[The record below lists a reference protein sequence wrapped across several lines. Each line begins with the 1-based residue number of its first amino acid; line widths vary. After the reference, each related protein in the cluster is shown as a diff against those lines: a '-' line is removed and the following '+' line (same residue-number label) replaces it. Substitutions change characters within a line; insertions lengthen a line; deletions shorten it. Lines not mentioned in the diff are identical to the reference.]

1 MSKIQVGETWVKVLK
16 LHPSGH
22 ADVKIYRGDTAV
34 GVAIAE
40 WRDTAYDDAEA
51 SYGSYFLWPTNS
63 ARMVSIGDSDGLYV
77 SSLKGC
83 LSHAY
88 SW

>member
-16 LHPSGH
+16 LHASGQ

-40 WRDTAYDDAEA
+40 WRRVSDAE
-51 SYGSYFLWPTNS
+51 GGMYFLTPTNS
-63 ARMVSIGDSDGLYV
+63 ARMVSLGDSDGLYV
-77 SSLKGC
+77 DSLKGC
-83 LSHAY
+83 LRHAY